1 MGNYCKLM
9 RTKHNYTPNDF
20 DISFKTS
27 LVPSNIKI
35 EKAAKLSER
44 LQNNMPLSKV
54 IHLNLLDYKP
64 SEKRNRVQIHTTVL
78 IDTGK
83 EVKNID
89 LV

>member
-1 MGNYCKLM
+1 MARNCKLM
-9 RTKHNYTPNDF
+9 RTKHNWTPNDY

-35 EKAAKLSER
+35 EKATQLNEL
-44 LQNNMPLSKV
+44 LQNHMPLSKV

-64 SEKRNRVQIHTTVL
+64 SEKRNRILMHTTL
-78 IDTGK
+78 TIDNGT
-83 EVKNID
+83 ETKNID

>member
-1 MGNYCKLM
+1 MGNHCKLM
-9 RTKHNYTPNDF
+9 RTKHNWTPNDY

-35 EKAAKLSER
+35 EKATQLSER

-64 SEKRNRVQIHTTVL
+64 SEKRNRVLIHTTIQ

-83 EVKNID
+83 EIKNID
-89 LV
+89 LI